1 MVDVGSVGME
11 IATAIRV
18 FRQTDRQTDDGQNVV
33 RKVHANI
40 ETGPLPSKIVSVV
53 RQTLVL
59 GTEKSDLCTCI
70 YIYGEYLCKLSII
83 MFQVSF
89 HQRTVQHWESVRLDI
104 SFAPLKVTC
113 KIVYSLSVCLD

>member
-1 MVDVGSVGME
+1 MNLLKTAFNPNLVDVSSVGME

-53 RQTLVL
+53 RQTLASYWYR
-59 GTEKSDLCTCI
+59 K
-70 YIYGEYLCKLSII
+70 KLSVYMYIHI
-83 MFQVSF
+83 HELGIFMQIVDSKVS
-89 HQRTVQHWESVRLDI
+89 S
-104 SFAPLKVTC
+104 
-113 KIVYSLSVCLD
+113 